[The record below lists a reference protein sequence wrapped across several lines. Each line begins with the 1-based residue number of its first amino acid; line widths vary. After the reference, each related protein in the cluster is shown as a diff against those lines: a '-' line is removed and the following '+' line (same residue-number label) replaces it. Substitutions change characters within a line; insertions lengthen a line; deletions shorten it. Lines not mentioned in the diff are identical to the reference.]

1 MIVDETT
8 FDAYRKRVTE
18 LERDMEG
25 AQKAIRALYGYVR
38 ITTACFCLLVIVG
51 TVLIV
56 GLVMS

>member
-1 MIVDETT
+1 MIVNEIT

-18 LERDMEG
+18 LERDMED
-25 AQKAIRALYGYVR
+25 AQTAIRALYRYVR

-51 TVLIV
+51 AVLIV

>member
-1 MIVDETT
+1 MIVDEIT

-25 AQKAIRALYGYVR
+25 AQKAIRTLYRFVR
-38 ITTACFCLLVIVG
+38 TVTACFCLLVVVNV
-51 TVLIV
+51 VLIV

>member
-25 AQKAIRALYGYVR
+25 AQTAIRALYRHVK
-38 ITTACFCLLVIVG
+38 TETACFCLLVVVNV
-51 TVLIV
+51 VLIV
-56 GLVMS
+56 ALVMA